1 MNLYGHFILQ
11 IDLGFMDSLLHRLE
25 AYENYC
31 HLTNWHKDVVLF
43 YQLSRDFHECKEGK
57 RTPYIH
63 THASMHNHMRSL
75 DILRL
80 P

>member
-43 YQLSRDFHECKEGK
+43 YQLSSCPENTRKEDGHHI
-57 RTPYIH
+57 YIH
-63 THASMHNHMRSL
+63 MRPC
-75 DILRL
+75 III
-80 P
+80 